1 MMLSVFCCFGKGH
14 YVIGALL
21 AMMMLLSFSKDKDSC
36 EGTCDLPVVLFPFQL
51 GLSFS
56 IVLVNI
62 YGKLR
67 GLY

>member
-21 AMMMLLSFSKDKDSC
+21 AMMLLSFSKDKDSC
-36 EGTCDLPVVLFPFQL
+36 EGTCDLPVVLFPFLL

-56 IVLVNI
+56 RVLVNI
-62 YGKLR
+62 
-67 GLY
+67 